1 MTTNGT
7 ANETTTGT
15 AAQDPSRKTSRHRAA
30 DGAPEPALAAT
41 VVVPTTGDRGPLLAH
56 SIGSVL
62 QQTVSNLEVFVIG
75 DGITRETRDHVVAL
89 AARDPRVRLFEF
101 DKHGSRG
108 EPNRHRVLTDH
119 ARGRIVAYLCDRDLW
134 LPDHIEQLG
143 RALTNADFAH
153 TLRFRVGEDDRIEL
167 THVADLRTP
176 AGRRPDRLGPGL
188 VPLSFAGHTL
198 EAYRRLPWGW
208 RTTPPGRST
217 DRHMWEQFLAEPWV
231 RVAASPVPTV
241 LTFRRGSHPGWST
254 PRRLEILEAW
264 TARLALPGGPDDVRD
279 QVLDA
284 LWSDWAAGRRTALV
298 AASRRPTARARALS
312 ARARGLVR
320 RVTRRL
326 ASHAGR

>member
-1 MTTNGT
+1 VNTT
-7 ANETTTGT
+7 ANT
-15 AAQDPSRKTSRHRAA
+15 ASNTAEGTSRHGTAHR
-30 DGAPEPALAAT
+30 APEPALAAT
-41 VVVPTTGDRGPLLAH
+41 VIVPTTGDRGPLLAH

-62 QQTVSNLEVFVIG
+62 QQTVRDLEVFVIG
-75 DGITRETRDHVVAL
+75 DGITGETRDHVTAL
-89 AARDPRVRLFEF
+89 TARDHRVKLFEF
-101 DKHGSRG
+101 DKHESRG

-134 LPDHIEQLG
+134 LPDHVEQLG
-143 RALTNADFAH
+143 RALASADFAH
-153 TLRFRVGEDDRIEL
+153 TLRFRVGEDDQIEL

-264 TARLALPGGPDDVRD
+264 TARLARPGGPDDVRG

-284 LWSDWAAGRRTALV
+284 LWTDWAAGQRNALV
-298 AASRRPTARARALS
+298 AASRRPTAQARTLW
-312 ARARGLVR
+312 ARARRLVK
-320 RVTRRL
+320 RVTRVARQL
-326 ASHAGR
+326 VTHPRH